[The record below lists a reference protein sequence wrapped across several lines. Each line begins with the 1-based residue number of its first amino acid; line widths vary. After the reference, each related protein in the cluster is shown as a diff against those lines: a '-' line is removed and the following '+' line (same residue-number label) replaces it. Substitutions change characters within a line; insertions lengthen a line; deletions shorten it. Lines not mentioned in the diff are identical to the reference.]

1 MVAASTPSVSRRS
14 ATSALRLDP
23 WAMAAALVV
32 FATMALRPGILDDGD
47 TYWHLAV
54 GAWML
59 EHRQVLDHD
68 IFSFTAAGVRWI
80 SHEWL
85 SEVLMA
91 GAWRLG
97 GWSGLVV
104 LFAGAAASAF
114 GLQAR
119 AMARYLPPLSL
130 ALALSLAFA
139 LSARGL
145 LTRPHV
151 LALPL
156 MVGWTVAMMRAR
168 EADRAP
174 HPALALLIVLWANL
188 HGSFIFA
195 FALAGAFGLEALI
208 AAPAASRWRVVRR
221 WGLFGM
227 LCAVAAAATPHGA
240 AGLIHPF
247 TITGMKTLGVIDEW
261 RPTAFG
267 KLGPFEI
274 ALLTTVF
281 VCLYRG
287 VKVPP
292 VRLALLVLLTHMA
305 LQHQRH
311 QAVLAMVAPLLLAEP
326 IAVALAGRAARQVR
340 TGALAPLLALAL
352 LGAATARLA
361 LPIVRGDGE
370 NTPVTA
376 LGKVPPR
383 LLAQPV
389 LNSYGF
395 GGHVILAGGKV
406 FIDGRADMYGD
417 AAVVRYIDL
426 LAGRPAA
433 VEAAFARY
441 PIAWT
446 LLEPGAKLVKVMDA
460 RPGWRR
466 LYADRYAVIHVRED
480 APR

>member
-1 MVAASTPSVSRRS
+1 MVAASTPSVSQRPRV
-14 ATSALRLDP
+14 AAVRLDP

-59 EHRQVLDHD
+59 DHRQVLDRD
-68 IFSFTAAGVRWI
+68 IFSFTAAGTRWV

-104 LFAGAAASAF
+104 LFAAAAASAF

-119 AMARYLPPLSL
+119 AMARHLPPLSL
-130 ALALSLAFA
+130 VLALSLAFA
-139 LSARGL
+139 LSAKGL

-156 MVGWTVAMMRAR
+156 MVGWTVAMLRAR
-168 EADRAP
+168 EAGRAP

-195 FALAGAFGLEALI
+195 FVLAGAFGLEALTT
-208 AAPAASRWRVVRR
+208 ARPDARWRVVRD
-221 WGLFGM
+221 WGLFGAC
-227 LCAVAAAATPHGA
+227 CAVAATATPHGV

-267 KLGPFEI
+267 TLGPFEI
-274 ALLTTVF
+274 ALLTTVS

-292 VRLALLVLLTHMA
+292 VRLALLILLTHMA

-326 IAVALAGRAARQVR
+326 VATALAGRAARTFQGRLV
-340 TGALAPLLALAL
+340 APALAL
-352 LGAATARLA
+352 VLLGAMVARLA
-361 LPIVRGDGE
+361 TPIVRGDGE

-376 LGKVPPR
+376 LAKIPPQ
-383 LLAQPV
+383 LLSRPV

-395 GGHVILAGGKV
+395 GGYVILAGGKV

-417 AAVVRYIDL
+417 AAVVRYIDV

-433 VEAAFARY
+433 VEQAFAQH

-480 APR
+480 ALR